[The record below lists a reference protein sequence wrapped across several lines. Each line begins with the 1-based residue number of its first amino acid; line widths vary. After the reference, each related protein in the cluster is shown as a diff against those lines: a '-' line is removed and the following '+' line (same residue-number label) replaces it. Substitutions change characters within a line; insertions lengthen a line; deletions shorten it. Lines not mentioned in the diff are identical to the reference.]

1 MLKMILFAKEKK
13 DTDVENKYMNTKS
26 NVNLTQKHSHRH
38 TQNVV
43 LTDTQILHDWW
54 SWHKIIHPSR

>member
-1 MLKMILFAKEKK
+1 MILFAKEKK

-43 LTDTQILHDWW
+43 LTDTQILHDW
-54 SWHKIIHPSR
+54 